1 MNIIYK
7 ALNRLFQNNHKSFFK
22 VFCIKNF
29 KNDKKY
35 SKNNI
40 LIEMTNMQPN
50 ILPSSY
56 LSNLLSDKFN
66 AKIISYQIYNLN
78 FLSKLEWTISNFFN
92 LREFSVYRSFN
103 VEKFMK
109 FEFDTSILGKT
120 FRIFFKVLPLIK
132 NKAQLENFYLNGVF
146 VGDLIYDGFL
156 KKYQKVTVNVNS
168 LKFKVYLFFFIG
180 KFFWFLKI
188 TKNYRVK
195 ALLVSHTVYEL
206 ALPLRIAIKK
216 KIPVYQCDI
225 HHIRFFNK
233 KNFSINEFKKYKK
246 TFKKYKYKIPLK
258 DYREA
263 KKRLMNRVFKS
274 KIDLSYT
281 ENISNKNYS
290 TNFILEKNKINIL
303 VASHCF
309 SDSPHGYGNHF
320 FPDFYEWFEFLSKV
334 AKKTNYNWYIKTH
347 PDFKIVSKNFIN
359 EFVSINKEFK
369 ILPSDISHKL
379 LVKSGI
385 NLCLTVYG
393 TVGEEYPFY
402 GVPVINATRNN
413 PHINY
418 NFNINPKNIG
428 EYKKIL
434 LNLHKVKFNFNKE
447 EVYECYYMKNFFYKN
462 HLFVNDMQK
471 LVKDFQ
477 GYKNIFNDKLY
488 SYLIKK
494 NLQKNHNLIL
504 RRLKKFINSK
514 KTIFSILD

>member
-188 TKNYRVK
+188 TKN
-195 ALLVSHTVYEL
+195 
-206 ALPLRIAIKK
+206 
-216 KIPVYQCDI
+216 
-225 HHIRFFNK
+225 
-233 KNFSINEFKKYKK
+233 
-246 TFKKYKYKIPLK
+246 
-258 DYREA
+258 
-263 KKRLMNRVFKS
+263 
-274 KIDLSYT
+274 
-281 ENISNKNYS
+281 
-290 TNFILEKNKINIL
+290 
-303 VASHCF
+303 
-309 SDSPHGYGNHF
+309 
-320 FPDFYEWFEFLSKV
+320 
-334 AKKTNYNWYIKTH
+334 
-347 PDFKIVSKNFIN
+347 
-359 EFVSINKEFK
+359 
-369 ILPSDISHKL
+369 
-379 LVKSGI
+379 
-385 NLCLTVYG
+385 
-393 TVGEEYPFY
+393 
-402 GVPVINATRNN
+402 
-413 PHINY
+413 
-418 NFNINPKNIG
+418 
-428 EYKKIL
+428 
-434 LNLHKVKFNFNKE
+434 
-447 EVYECYYMKNFFYKN
+447 
-462 HLFVNDMQK
+462 
-471 LVKDFQ
+471 
-477 GYKNIFNDKLY
+477 
-488 SYLIKK
+488 
-494 NLQKNHNLIL
+494 
-504 RRLKKFINSK
+504 
-514 KTIFSILD
+514 